1 MSAPLG
7 RRPFL
12 GTLASLAGMAAVA
25 PASASASALAAAR
38 PEPGCGS
45 SAASGTWDLSW
56 LDTLK
61 GKHRQ
66 VFAAGAG
73 GPVSMAVATNWLDA
87 HEEVFGLKPPAVNA
101 VIGISVRAFPI
112 NCTDPLWVKYELGRR
127 FEIKDPVTGAWATH
141 NIFLDQAPEFTG
153 WKVVGV
159 RPLQA
164 REVIFWQCNN
174 ALTGHA
180 NRFAREMQLDP
191 KQVREELIAGLN
203 PGVKLVPA
211 HTMALGLA
219 QEHGCAYE
227 QIG

>member
-12 GTLASLAGMAAVA
+12 GTLASLAGIAAVD
-25 PASASASALAAAR
+25 PGSALAATHA
-38 PEPGCGS
+38 EHGS
-45 SAASGTWDLSW
+45 GSAATPGTWDLSW

-73 GPVSMAVATNWLDA
+73 GPMSMVVATNWLDA

-101 VIGISVRAFPI
+101 IIGISVRAFPV
-112 NCTDPLWVKYELGRR
+112 NCADALWAKYELGRR
-127 FEIKDPVTGAWATH
+127 FEIKDPATGAWATH
-141 NIFLDQAPEFTG
+141 NVFLDQVAEFAG

-180 NRFAREMQLDP
+180 NRFAHEMQLDP

-203 PGVKLVPA
+203 PGVKVVPA

-219 QEHGCAYE
+219 QEHGFAYE
-227 QIG
+227 QLG

>member
-1 MSAPLG
+1 MSGPLG

-12 GTLASLAGMAAVA
+12 GTLASLAGIAAIA
-25 PASASASALAAAR
+25 PGSAFAATGAR
-38 PEPGCGS
+38 TAAGSEPAPGG
-45 SAASGTWDLSW
+45 WDLSW

-73 GPVSMAVATNWLDA
+73 GPVSMLIATNWLDA
-87 HEEVFGLKPPAVNA
+87 HQDVFGLKFPDVNA
-101 VIGISVRAFPI
+101 IIGISVRAFPV
-112 NCTDPLWVKYELGRR
+112 NCSDALWVKYELGRR
-127 FEIKDPVTGAWATH
+127 FEIKDPTTGQWATR
-141 NIFLDQAPEFTG
+141 NLYLDQVAEYTS

-164 REVIFWQCNN
+164 RGVIFWQCNN
-174 ALTGHA
+174 ALTSHA
-180 NRFAREMQLDP
+180 NRFASEMQLDAR
-191 KQVREELIAGLN
+191 QVREELIAGLN

>member
-1 MSAPLG
+1 MPAPLG

-12 GTLASLAGMAAVA
+12 GTLASLAGAAAIA
-25 PASASASALAAAR
+25 PASALAADRLEAR
-38 PEPGCGS
+38 SEG
-45 SAASGTWDLSW
+45 SAASGSWDFSW

-66 VFAAGAG
+66 VFSAGAG
-73 GPVSMAVATNWLDA
+73 GPVSMVIATNWLDA

-101 VIGISVRAFPI
+101 VIGISVRAFPV
-112 NCTDPLWVKYELGRR
+112 NCGDALWAKYELGRR
-127 FEIKDPVTGAWATH
+127 FEIKDPATGDWSTH
-141 NIFLDQAPEFTG
+141 NLYLDKVAEFAEF
-153 WKVVGV
+153 KLVGV
-159 RPLQA
+159 RPLQT
-164 REVIFWQCNN
+164 RGVIFWQCNN

-180 NRFAREMQLDP
+180 NRFAREMHLDP

-219 QEHGCAYE
+219 QERGCAYE

>member
-1 MSAPLG
+1 MSTPLG
-7 RRPFL
+7 RRPFI
-12 GTLASLAGMAAVA
+12 GTLASLAGIAAVA
-25 PASASASALAAAR
+25 PGSALAVTHGESRSESTAT
-38 PEPGCGS
+38 PGS
-45 SAASGTWDLSW
+45 WDLSW

-66 VFAAGAG
+66 VFAAGGG
-73 GPVSMAVATNWLDA
+73 GPMSMAVATNWLDA

-101 VIGISVRAFPI
+101 IIGISVRAFPI
-112 NCTDPLWVKYELGRR
+112 NCSDRLWTKYEIGRR
-127 FEIKDPVTGAWATH
+127 FEIKDPGTSDYAVR
-141 NIFLDQAPEFTG
+141 NIFVDQVPDFAG

-159 RPLQA
+159 RPLQT
-164 REVIFWQCNN
+164 RGVIFWQCNN

-191 KQVREELIAGLN
+191 KEVHDDLVAGLN

-219 QEHGCAYE
+219 QEHGCTYE
-227 QIG
+227 QLG

>member
-7 RRPFL
+7 RRPFI
-12 GTLASLAGMAAVA
+12 GTLASLAGIAAVA
-25 PASASASALAAAR
+25 PTSAFAAAHS
-38 PEPGCGS
+38 ESGG
-45 SAASGTWDLSW
+45 SAADGPTTWDLSW
-56 LDTLK
+56 LDALK

-73 GPVSMAVATNWLDA
+73 GPVSLAVATNWLDA
-87 HEEVFGLKPPAVNA
+87 HAEVFGLKPPAVNA
-101 VIGISVRAFPI
+101 IIGISVRAFPI
-112 NCTDPLWVKYELGRR
+112 NCADPLWTKYELGRR
-127 FEIKDPVTGAWATH
+127 FEIKDPATGEWATH
-141 NIFLDQAPEFTG
+141 NIFLDQVPEFAG

-159 RPLQA
+159 RPLQG
-164 REVIFWQCNN
+164 RGVIFWQCNN

-191 KQVREELIAGLN
+191 KQVHDELVAGLN

-219 QEHGCAYE
+219 QEHGFAYE
-227 QIG
+227 QLG